1 LDKFSFCELDKPK
14 IATSEPERSADKKT
28 KINIAKAHIPRLG
41 FEKSTITKGFNKN
54 FRSEGIS
61 NS

>member
-1 LDKFSFCELDKPK
+1 LDKPK